1 MIDICSAGLITLHRA
16 PINPLIHNKM
26 ETKTKDF
33 VRGAISQIEGTFKKD
48 DIQSAPRKVLEDLI
62 LSLYDQLNEVN
73 GTLPDWWERD

>member
-1 MIDICSAGLITLHRA
+1 
-16 PINPLIHNKM
+16 M